1 MSDDAKRPAY
11 EWPEGYKSAAAFTVD
26 VDADVPYRWQH
37 RDAMPPTLGQLEQRR
52 FGPRQ
57 GLWRLVGLIEQNGIK
72 GSFYVPGLVA
82 ETHPDLLPEL
92 LDRGHE
98 IGLHGYFHE
107 IVAESDDAEFARA
120 LDKSLALFERQT
132 GKPPVGFR
140 SPAWEMTRPMLAR
153 LKEVGLAYDSSL
165 MGFDHPYEIDGVVEI
180 PVQWLLDDAIYF
192 KFVGGGNDSGPPVSP
207 AAVLESWRMEFDGL
221 HRFGGLFMLTVHDW
235 ISGRGQR
242 IMMLERLLG
251 HIASA
256 GSTWWATA
264 SEIATWHRQSPN
276 LGRFQVEGDIPA
288 AIGPRRA
295 EPA

>member
-1 MSDDAKRPAY
+1 MSGDATRPAY
-11 EWPEGYKSAAAFTVD
+11 EWPEGYKCAAAFTVD

-57 GLWRLVGLIEQNGIK
+57 GLWRLVDLIEQHGIK

-82 ETHPDLLPEL
+82 ESYPDLLPEL

-120 LDKSLALFERQT
+120 LDKSLTLFERQT

-153 LKEVGLAYDSSL
+153 LREVGLAYDSSL

-207 AAVLESWRMEFDGL
+207 AAVLESWQLEFDGL
-221 HRFGGLFMLTVHDW
+221 HRFGGLFMLTVHGW

-251 HIASA
+251 HIAAA
-256 GSTWWATA
+256 GSTWRATA
-264 SEIATWHRQSPN
+264 SEIADWHSHSPN
-276 LGRFQVEGDIPA
+276 LGRFQAEGNVPT